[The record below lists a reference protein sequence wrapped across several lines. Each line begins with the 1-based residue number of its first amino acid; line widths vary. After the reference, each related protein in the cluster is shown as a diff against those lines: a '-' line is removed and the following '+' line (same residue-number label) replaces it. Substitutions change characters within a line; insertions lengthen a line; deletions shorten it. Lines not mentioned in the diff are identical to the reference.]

1 MALFCFQFEQVFFSS
16 SVLVDSSYK
25 DGSAFFGIN
34 PPGTTETEAL
44 RKCEERRNLQCLN
57 SNKQEAV

>member
-1 MALFCFQFEQVFFSS
+1 MICFNSKL
-16 SVLVDSSYK
+16 VLKVK
-25 DGSAFFGIN
+25 CFVLL
-34 PPGTTETEAL
+34 TEAKVL